1 MKSFKDTVIWNTHPI
16 KHRQALTCHLPQ
28 AWSWFSSTCVNPVSH
43 TQCGSGEAGK
53 LPEASFREGVW
64 TS

>member
-1 MKSFKDTVIWNTHPI
+1 MKSFKDTVIWNTDPHPI

-43 TQCGSGEAGK
+43 TVRQWGSR
-53 LPEASFREGVW
+53 EAS
-64 TS
+64 